1 MLFISN
7 WIPFQTP
14 ANPPNVTSSVVLCH
28 LVSQLNGPVATTR
41 WEEKLHYSP
50 NNKKNTDGRMIK
62 NYRTAMTFV
71 LRAHAGLSLQTP
83 HTLCI
88 LNYRIC
94 DALLLLTAGLHVPG
108 RRLGLQLGLI
118 KTERQFIVLSMA
130 LPVGVQTEYGVN
142 SRKPD
147 FRAWKSCYV
156 SGFQADR
163 RFVTEG

>member
-1 MLFISN
+1 MSHHLWSC
-7 WIPFQTP
+7 
-14 ANPPNVTSSVVLCH
+14 VTSFLSWTVQRPQHAERKSYITVL
-28 LVSQLNGPVATTR
+28 TI
-41 WEEKLHYSP
+41 
-50 NNKKNTDGRMIK
+50 KKNTDGRTIK